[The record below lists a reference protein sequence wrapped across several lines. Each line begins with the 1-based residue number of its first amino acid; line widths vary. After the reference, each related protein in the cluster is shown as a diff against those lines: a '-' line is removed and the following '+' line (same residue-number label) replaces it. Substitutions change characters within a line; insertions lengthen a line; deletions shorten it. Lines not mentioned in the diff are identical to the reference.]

1 MVVVATMHGRL
12 TTRADELIAAN
23 DDWLAA
29 NETLFDPL
37 NWTDT
42 DAIEYR
48 RKAFSELSLYTYVAD
63 YYTPAAPEEL
73 SAFVR
78 EQASDP
84 AYVDLLR
91 RDPTQLLRYAPALT
105 SVHRITGG
113 DETLREAVV
122 EAVQHPVTL
131 GTEWVENRQ
140 LDVSRLAALV
150 DSEPPF
156 DPTTAIDRSAV
167 ADEATLITGSEKDA
181 YAFTHVILF
190 CTDFATEQVPLGDL
204 SGYDLQTAIDGYICR
219 FLVEGHTDL
228 VVELAMCGVIT
239 GAITPAV
246 LDWATEWLYEE
257 TVEVGHTPGPKS
269 TVVVPTLSGAT
280 PDDTD
285 PEDIEPEEM
294 DLPGEWVED
303 YHTSLVA
310 GMFGRV
316 LSHCHDRVPELGTTV
331 DDETLVALGAAM
343 DALSDYKLQEGAESI
358 VQLADNEPPSALE
371 PVVRRIE
378 VFLRSQRRDDGEFG
392 YWTDERRKFT
402 LAGHG
407 TDAFEAGPLSRTTA
421 ACEEA
426 LAVVESITEEDHR

>member
-1 MVVVATMHGRL
+1 MHDKL

-23 DDWLAA
+23 DEWLTASK
-29 NETLFDPL
+29 TLFDPL

-42 DAIEYR
+42 DAIECR

-63 YYTPAAPEEL
+63 HYSPESLEEL

-78 EQASDP
+78 ERTTDP
-84 AYVDLLR
+84 AYVNLLR

-113 DETLREAVV
+113 DETLREAVT
-122 EAVQHPVTL
+122 EAVRHPTIL
-131 GTEWVENRQ
+131 GTEWAENRQ

-156 DPTTAIDRSAV
+156 DPEMALNRSAV
-167 ADEATLITGSEKDA
+167 ADEATLVTGAEKDA
-181 YAFTHVILF
+181 YAFTHVVLF

-204 SGYDLQTAIDGYICR
+204 SEYELQTTIDGYICR
-219 FLVEGHTDL
+219 FLAEGHTDL
-228 VVELAMCGVIT
+228 VAELAMCGVIT
-239 GAITPAV
+239 GSVTPAV

-257 TVEVGHTPGPKS
+257 TLAVGHTPGPKS
-269 TVVVPTLSGAT
+269 TVAIPTLSGAT

-285 PEDIEPEEM
+285 PEEIEPEEM

-303 YHTSLVA
+303 YHTSLVT
-310 GMFGRV
+310 GMLGRV
-316 LSHCHDRVPELGTTV
+316 LSHRHDRVPELETTI
-331 DDETLVALGAAM
+331 DDEALLTLGAAM
-343 DALSDYKLQEGAESI
+343 DAFSDYRLQEGADKL
-358 VQLADNEPPSALE
+358 VQLGGDELPTALE

-378 VFLRSQRRDDGEFG
+378 VFLRDQRREDGTFG
-392 YWTDERRKFT
+392 YWTDERRQFT
-402 LAGHG
+402 IAGHG
-407 TDAFEAGPLSRTTA
+407 TDEFEAGPLSRTTA

-426 LAVVESITEEDHR
+426 VNVIESITERHHR